1 MPAMVRWPGLI
12 EPGTVYND
20 IVAHED
26 WIPTLVAAA
35 GNPDVKE
42 ELLKGYTVGNKTF
55 KVHLDGYNITDY
67 LAGKGPD
74 PRRDFIYFVD
84 DG

>member
-1 MPAMVRWPGLI
+1 MVRWPGVI
-12 EPGTVYND
+12 KPGAVYND

-42 ELLKGYTVGNKTF
+42 ELLKGYKAGDKTF
-55 KVHLDGYNITDY
+55 KVHLDGYNVTDY
-67 LAGKGPD
+67 LAGKGP
-74 PRRDFIYFVD
+74 RSAQGLHLFH
-84 DG
+84 G